1 MRHYACVILIVAAA
15 IIGAKILSAQ
25 RMPSGNSN
33 LPSQLKGEPPQQ
45 TAVSKHII
53 FSGSVQGVGFRNK
66 ARSIAT
72 SRQLTG
78 FVRNLADGT
87 VEMLVQGKTGDINDC
102 LKDIKKFFSDNIK
115 DTKID
120 EVHYESKYT
129 DFRVLY

>member
-1 MRHYACVILIVAAA
+1 MKHYACVVLIVVAA
-15 IIGAKILSAQ
+15 IIGARTLSAQ

-33 LPSQLKGEPPQQ
+33 LPAQLKGEPAQQ

-53 FSGSVQGVGFRNK
+53 FSGRVQGVGFRNK

-72 SRQLTG
+72 SRKLTG

-115 DTKID
+115 DTKIA
-120 EVHYESKYT
+120 EAPYESKYT